1 MGWIRATERMPGV
14 MRTRTTARMPAI
26 IRTRA
31 TARMIEIMRKQA
43 RARMP
48 AKIGPNYNK
57 DVSNNEDTS

>member
-1 MGWIRATERMPGV
+1 MPGV
-14 MRTRTTARMPAI
+14 MRTRTIARMPAI

-48 AKIGPNYNK
+48 AKIGPNYSN

>member
-1 MGWIRATERMPGV
+1 MPGV